1 MILVALEVQIF
12 DQAIEHLKSRD
23 VTFIFG
29 PMSTPFCRM
38 AFIADPDGNRI

>member
-12 DQAIEHLKSRD
+12 DQAIERLRIGG
-23 VTFIFG
+23 VTLIFK
-29 PMSTPFCRM
+29 PMSTLCRM

>member
-29 PMSTPFCRM
+29 PMSTPFCRK
-38 AFIADPDGNRI
+38 AFIADPDDNRI

>member
-12 DQAIEHLKSRD
+12 DQAIEHLRIGG
-23 VTFIFG
+23 VTLIFE

-38 AFIADPDGNRI
+38 AFIADPEYNRI

>member
-1 MILVALEVQIF
+1 MILVARGVQIF
-12 DQAIEHLKSRD
+12 DQAIEHLNSRD
-23 VTFIFG
+23 VTLIFG

>member
-38 AFIADPDGNRI
+38 AFIADPDDNPI